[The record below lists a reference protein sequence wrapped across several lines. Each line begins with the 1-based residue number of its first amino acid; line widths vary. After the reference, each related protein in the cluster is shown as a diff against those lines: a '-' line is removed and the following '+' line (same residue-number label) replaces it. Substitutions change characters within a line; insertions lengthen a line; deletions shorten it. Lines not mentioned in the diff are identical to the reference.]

1 MDCKKCGQ
9 PLEEGVTLCPG
20 CGEENCCE
28 PEVTA
33 AEEAAEEVT
42 SAEEAVEK
50 VTSAEEA
57 VEKVTSAE
65 EAAEEAAEE
74 VTSAEEAAEEEAAPQ
89 PEAKGMDKTK
99 LALAIAAIGAVALL
113 GIGLIMITLFGIRGG
128 WKKDQPSATTTLS
141 ETTAAETTPVQTTEY
156 VPGDGVLQK
165 HSYSMESYAEN
176 PAAKD
181 LVVARVGENTLT
193 NRQLQMYYW
202 MQFYEVWNYYYS
214 QYSYYTPYYI
224 NLDYTLPFADQAVP
238 DGSMNWEQYLL
249 ELSVNTWQRYLVL
262 GTMAKNAGFELPP
275 ESRQELQQL
284 RADMEAA
291 AQERGFASA
300 DQLIEQEMG
309 EGVTLDDYAEYMEL
323 YYLGEEYF
331 VQVYEG
337 VEYTQQ
343 DLEDYYNANLA
354 DLTASGVTKEAGYV
368 GDVRHI
374 LIMPEGGEL
383 DAEGNKVYTEEA
395 LQEALKQ
402 AQDILAMWENG
413 GKTEE
418 LFIDLTGKYTQ
429 DTGYE
434 YNGGLYTDI
443 YSESSYVEEF
453 LAWAIDP
460 ENKSGDCEIV
470 RTDFGYHIM
479 YMVGNEP
486 LWERICREAYLA
498 EYCTKLI
505 DDEVAKYPL
514 EVDYANIAFC
524 NVSFE

>member
-1 MDCKKCGQ
+1 MKCKNCQ
-9 PLEEGVTLCPG
+9 AELEEGVTLCPS
-20 CGEENCCE
+20 CGEENSPE
-28 PEVTA
+28 PEMAA
-33 AEEAAEEVT
+33 AEKAAEPQ
-42 SAEEAVEK
+42 
-50 VTSAEEA
+50 
-57 VEKVTSAE
+57 
-65 EAAEEAAEE
+65 AAE
-74 VTSAEEAAEEEAAPQ
+74 
-89 PEAKGMDKTK
+89 KGMDKTK
-99 LALAIAAIGAVALL
+99 LALMIAAIAAVALL

-128 WKKDQPSATTTLS
+128 WEKDKVDPTTL
-141 ETTAAETTPVQTTEY
+141 ADTTPAITTPEPTEY

-165 HSYSMESYAEN
+165 QSYSMESYADHPEL
-176 PAAKD
+176 KE

-224 NLDYTLPFADQAVP
+224 GLDYTLPFAQQSVP

-249 ELSVNTWQRYLVL
+249 ELSLNTWQRYLVL
-262 GTMAKNAGFELPP
+262 GMMAKDADFALSQ
-275 ESRQELQQL
+275 ESLDELQSI
-284 RADMEAA
+284 RTEMAA
-291 AQERGFASA
+291 SAQERGLESA
-300 DQLIEQEMG
+300 DALIAQEMG
-309 EGVTLDDYAEYMEL
+309 EGVTLDDYIAYMEL

-331 VQVYEG
+331 AQVYNG

-343 DLEDYYNANLA
+343 DLENYYTANLEA
-354 DLTASGVTKEAGYV
+354 LTAAGLTKEAGYI

-383 DAEGNKVYTEEA
+383 DAQGNKVYTEEA
-395 LQEALKQ
+395 LQDALKE
-402 AQDILAMWENG
+402 AENIKAMWDNG

-418 LFIDLTGKYTQ
+418 LFMDLTGKYTQ

-443 YSESSYVEEF
+443 YSESSYVPEF

-460 ENKSGDCEIV
+460 ENKPGDCEIV

-479 YMVGNEP
+479 YMVANEP
-486 LWERICREAYLA
+486 VWERVCRQEYLS

-505 DDEVAKYPL
+505 DDEVAKHPL
-514 EVDYANIAFC
+514 EVDYESIAFC

>member
-1 MDCKKCGQ
+1 MKCKNCQ
-9 PLEEGVTLCPG
+9 TELEEGVTLCPS
-20 CGEENCCE
+20 CGEENI
-28 PEVTA
+28 PEVETVEEA
-33 AEEAAEEVT
+33 TPEEAA
-42 SAEEAVEK
+42 
-50 VTSAEEA
+50 
-57 VEKVTSAE
+57 
-65 EAAEEAAEE
+65 
-74 VTSAEEAAEEEAAPQ
+74 APQ
-89 PEAKGMDKTK
+89 TMDKGLDKTK
-99 LALAIAAIGAVALL
+99 LALMIAAIAAVALL

-128 WKKDQPSATTTLS
+128 WEKDTPDATTL
-141 ETTAAETTPVQTTEY
+141 ADTTPAITTPEPTEY
-156 VPGDGVLQK
+156 VPGDGVLSKQ
-165 HSYSMESYAEN
+165 SYSMASYADHPEL
-176 PAAKD
+176 KE

-224 NLDYTLPFADQAVP
+224 GLDYTLPFADQPIP

-262 GTMAKNAGFELPP
+262 GMMAKDAGFEMPQ
-275 ESRQELQQL
+275 ESLDELQSI
-284 RADMEAA
+284 RTEMAA
-291 AQERGFASA
+291 SAQERGLESA
-300 DQLIEQEMG
+300 DALIAQEMG
-309 EGVTLDDYAEYMEL
+309 EGVTLDDYIAYMEL
-323 YYLGEEYF
+323 YYLGEDYF
-331 VQVYEG
+331 AQVYNN
-337 VEYTQQ
+337 VPYTQQ
-343 DLEDYYNANLA
+343 DLENYYTANLE
-354 DLTASGVTKEAGYV
+354 DLTAAGLTKEAGYI

-395 LQEALKQ
+395 LQEALKE
-402 AQDILAMWENG
+402 AQNILAMWETG

-443 YSESSYVEEF
+443 YSESSYVPEF

-460 ENKSGDCEIV
+460 ENKPGDCEIV
-470 RTDFGYHIM
+470 RTDYGYHIM

-486 LWERICREAYLA
+486 VWERVCRQEYLS

-505 DDEVAKYPL
+505 DDEVAKHPL
-514 EVDYANIAFC
+514 EVDYESIAFC